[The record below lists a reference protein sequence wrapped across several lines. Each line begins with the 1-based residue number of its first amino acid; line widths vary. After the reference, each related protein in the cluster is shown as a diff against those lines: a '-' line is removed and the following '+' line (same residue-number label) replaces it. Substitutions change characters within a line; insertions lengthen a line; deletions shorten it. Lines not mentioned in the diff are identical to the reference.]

1 MLVRDDEIQRHAGQC
16 VIFVAVSAS
25 VCNMLGAKLYGLAI
39 ILAFEIDAFSTAL
52 QLGDLPINGIA
63 TFLKQLVT
71 FLE

>member
-1 MLVRDDEIQRHAGQC
+1 
-16 VIFVAVSAS
+16 
-25 VCNMLGAKLYGLAI
+25 MLGAKLYGLAI